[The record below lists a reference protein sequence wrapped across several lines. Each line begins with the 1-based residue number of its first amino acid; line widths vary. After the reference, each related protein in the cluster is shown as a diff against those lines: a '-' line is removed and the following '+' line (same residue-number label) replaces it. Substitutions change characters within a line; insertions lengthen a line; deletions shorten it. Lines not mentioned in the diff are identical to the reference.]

1 MKRLKRMLADLF
13 LLVFITSPVWAMVLC
28 AVQVIR

>member
-1 MKRLKRMLADLF
+1 MKRLNRMLADLL
-13 LLVFITSPVWAMVLC
+13 LLVFITSPVWAMVLY